1 MELAERMDDDW
12 DVVAAL
18 AAALHDAHARLVL
31 HMTKVIKDD
40 TWAGAGIRSPEHFLT
55 LRAGLS
61 RGQARAIVLLARR
74 SAELPQTARALHEG
88 RISLD
93 QAAVVA
99 RHTPPEFDETV
110 AEFAQYATVTQLQRS
125 VARYDFTLDE
135 SDPLEP
141 PPTDEAD
148 DAPQDDGPVEPAQ
161 PEQEPPSLSM
171 WHGDDGRF
179 HLSYEAPEEIG
190 ALVETALAEAKTWLI
205 REGAG
210 AVSHADALAV
220 IANRSLDGVTVA
232 SRRAKYRV
240 NVFLDTDGGWLL
252 GRPRLPQHVVDGLTC
267 DGQLVPVWE
276 TDGVP
281 VSVGPGRR
289 TVPERTRRLIL
300 ERDRGC
306 RYPGCHATRWL
317 EIHHIRHWRDGG
329 PTDYT
334 NLVAVC
340 TFHHD
345 EHHRNAFTIVGD
357 PIQPDGLTFL
367 TPGGWPIRPGLRDRH
382 AISAQDESPRPELV
396 VVPPIADGDNL
407 PDHAR
412 PGPAESPPT
421 GSAPTGPGPTG
432 TNRTRRRYRGPNG
445 DVLHLSLVDFTPP
458 RRAGSAE
465 PEAADHVDV
474 DRRANAEQSAAEASQ
489 G

>member
-18 AAALHDAHARLVL
+18 AADLHDAHARLVV
-31 HMTKVIKDD
+31 HMTKVIQDD

-61 RGQARAIVLLARR
+61 RGQARAIVLLAKR
-74 SAELPQTARALHEG
+74 SAELPETARALHEG

-99 RHTPPEFDETV
+99 RHTPAEFDETV

-141 PPTDEAD
+141 TPADEP
-148 DAPQDDGPVEPAQ
+148 DASEGDGPDEPAP
-161 PEQEPPSLSM
+161 PEQQPPSLSM

-179 HLSYEAPEEIG
+179 HLSYEAPGEIG
-190 ALVETALAEAKTWLI
+190 ALVETALAEAKDWLI
-205 REGAG
+205 REGAA

-276 TDGVP
+276 TAGVP
-281 VSVGPGRR
+281 VSVGAGRR

-300 ERDRGC
+300 DRDRGC
-306 RYPGCHATRWL
+306 RFPGCDATRWL
-317 EIHHIRHWRDGG
+317 EIHHIRHWRHGG
-329 PTDYT
+329 PTDYG
-334 NLVAVC
+334 NLAALC

-357 PIQPDGLTFL
+357 PIQHDGLTFL
-367 TPGGWPIRPGLRDRH
+367 TRGGWPIRPGVRDRH

-396 VVPPIADGDNL
+396 VVPPIADGDKV

-421 GSAPTGPGPTG
+421 GSGPTG
-432 TNRTRRRYRGPNG
+432 TNRPRRRYRGPNG

-465 PEAADHVDV
+465 PEAA
-474 DRRANAEQSAAEASQ
+474 EPEAAEPPIT
-489 G
+489 